1 MYTVK
6 IHKKFDKE
14 RSTFRDGADK
24 TVPKIAAE
32 FCQICALS
40 NGEPSGTMS
49 KNGSTYFAPSAVGTG
64 GETGGRIEMSQNPR
78 QSRSIRTQL
87 LAAMQAGE
95 YAHCDRLP
103 RESVLSERLGI
114 SRTQL
119 RDILASLDREG
130 FITRRHGVGTII
142 NRHVLGASAR
152 MDIEVEFLDMIR
164 QSGHTPG
171 VAFVRAANDKADNKV
186 AAQLG
191 IPAGTPILRISRL
204 CTADG
209 RPAIYCE
216 DVVEKARLQR
226 PYTAEELRQPI
237 FDFLQEV
244 CGVSSYLDLT
254 DLRPVTADA
263 VLADIFQVPQGTPLL
278 NMDEVDYDIDG
289 APVFASSEYFA
300 DGIFHHTVLRKKL

>member
-1 MYTVK
+1 
-6 IHKKFDKE
+6 
-14 RSTFRDGADK
+14 
-24 TVPKIAAE
+24 
-32 FCQICALS
+32 
-40 NGEPSGTMS
+40 MS
-49 KNGSTYFAPSAVGTG
+49 KNGTTYFDRSVIEPG
-64 GETGGRIEMSQNPR
+64 GETEGRTEMSQNPR
-78 QSRSIRTQL
+78 QSKSIRAQL
-87 LAAMQAGE
+87 LTAMQVGE

-103 RESVLSERLGI
+103 RESVLSEMLGI

-142 NRHVLGASAR
+142 NRHVLGAPAR

-171 VAFVRAANDKADNKV
+171 VAFVRAADDKADNKV

-191 IPAGTPILRISRL
+191 IPTGTPILRISRL

-216 DVVEKARLQR
+216 DVVEKAKLQR
-226 PYTAEELRQPI
+226 PYTTEELRQPI
-237 FDFLQEV
+237 FDFLQNV
-244 CGVSSYLDLT
+244 CGISSYLDLT
-254 DLRPVTADA
+254 DLRPVAADA
-263 VLADIFQVPQGTPLL
+263 ALADVFQVPQGTPLL
-278 NMDEVDYDIDG
+278 NMDEVDYDIEG
-289 APVFASSEYFA
+289 APVFASNEYFA